1 MMDNLLDIQISESE
15 LPGGLH
21 RITVTGELDINTS
34 PRLKKTIDVSIDA
47 GRVQLVIDFNGV
59 RYIDS
64 TGLGVL
70 VAAQRRLKDMKG
82 NILLICTNKHILKL
96 FEITGLVKMFEILD
110 SEEGLQ
116 GRQAE

>member
-1 MMDNLLDIQISESE
+1 MDNLLDIQSQ
-15 LPGGLH
+15 
-21 RITVTGELDINTS
+21 S
-34 PRLKKTIDVSIDA
+34 PNCPVGCTASPVSRRAGHQHVAAAEEEYRRAAHA
-47 GRVQLVIDFNGV
+47 GRTQLVIDFNGV

-96 FEITGLVKMFEILD
+96 FEITGLVKMFKIFE
-110 SEEGLQ
+110 SEETLQ
-116 GRQAE
+116 KRPTDS